1 MNFLSGEKRE
11 VSAPRSTSRRYRSE
25 KTYIRSNYMKF
36 NRKTL
41 TLTMNTLQKLQ
52 KIIIRNYKPQHPTRR
67 EQQNIHTLKENSSI

>member
-1 MNFLSGEKRE
+1 
-11 VSAPRSTSRRYRSE
+11 
-25 KTYIRSNYMKF
+25 MKF